1 MHISGVSFDR
11 HTPKHGNLV
20 VCPSIHH
27 CCRGVLSV
35 ILYGLRHYLVFW
47 SSCPSPR
54 RGGFRLFFLSFLS
67 VCNFRL

>member
-1 MHISGVSFDR
+1 MHISGVSFGVSFDR

-20 VCPSIHH
+20 VCPSLLPGI
-27 CCRGVLSV
+27 LSV
-35 ILYGLRHYLVFW
+35 ILFGLRYLVFW
-47 SSCPSPR
+47 SSCPSAR